1 MSILLESDVG
11 RATPTRLFV
20 AGAVALLLGVLG
32 VGAVV
37 AKADGRFTRTV
48 DVEAVLS
55 DIGDGLPARSDVK
68 FRGVLVGEVGEVV
81 RPDDTSSLVVRIAL
95 KPEHAHTIPNTVTAR
110 VVPSNV
116 FAVSSVQLVDN
127 GPAPALA
134 AGATI
139 PQDTGLETVQLQ
151 TALTKLRDITAAT
164 ARVDTR
170 HTLGILATVA
180 EATDRRGADIVAA
193 GEKLDRMVRELGAVL
208 TPDGGPSTLVALSDA
223 VRGLQESAPDLLDA
237 VNHAVV
243 PMRTLAEK
251 QAEFGTFLAASA
263 TTLDH
268 VANGFEK
275 HIDQVIGVTTS
286 LTPVLGVMA
295 DGADEFPR
303 ITTRMRRISD
313 KWFETFWPYGAPRG
327 MGKFIFQ
334 FTPHRMYTRA
344 DCPRYGDLA
353 GPSCETAPETGA
365 PPVSSLNTAPRSG
378 TQVLSS
384 IPSGGN
390 VGPVGSDDEKKLL
403 GALLGGDPSAA
414 AEVLLGPVA
423 RGAMISI
430 LPDEGNGPR

>member
-11 RATPTRLFV
+11 RSTPARLFV
-20 AGAVALLLGVLG
+20 AGALALLVGLIAVGVVL
-32 VGAVV
+32 

-48 DVEAVLS
+48 EVDAVLS
-55 DIGDGLPARSDVK
+55 DIGDGLLARSDVK
-68 FRGVLVGEVGEVV
+68 FRGVLVGEVREVV
-81 RPDDTSSLVVRIAL
+81 RPDATSSLVVRLSL
-95 KPEHAHTIPNTVTAR
+95 KPEHVQSIPSSVTAR

-127 GPAPALA
+127 GAASPLR
-134 AGATI
+134 AGASI
-139 PQDTGLETVQLQ
+139 PQDTSLATVQLQ

-164 ARVDTR
+164 ARVDQR

-180 EATDRRGADIVAA
+180 EATDRRGADIVSA

-223 VRGLQESAPDLLDA
+223 VRGLQQSAPDLLDA
-237 VNHAVV
+237 VNHAVL
-243 PMRTLAEK
+243 PMRTVSKKRAEL
-251 QAEFGTFLAASA
+251 GTFLASSA
-263 TTLDH
+263 ATLDL
-268 VANGFEK
+268 VATGFEK
-275 HIDQVIGVTTS
+275 HTEQVIGVTTA

-295 DGADEFPR
+295 DGAEEFPR

-313 KWFETFWPYGAPRG
+313 KWFEDFWPHGAPRG

-344 DCPRYGDLA
+344 DCPRYGALA

-365 PPVSSLNTAPRSG
+365 PPVASLDTGAR
-378 TQVLSS
+378 VLSS
-384 IPSGGN
+384 VPAGGN
-390 VGPVGSDDEKKLL
+390 VGSIGSEEEKRLL

-414 AEVLLGPVA
+414 AEMLLGPVA
-423 RGAMISI
+423 RGALITVR
-430 LPDEGNGPR
+430 PDEGSGPR

>member
-81 RPDDTSSLVVRIAL
+81 RPDDMSSLVVRIAL
-95 KPEHAHTIPNTVTAR
+95 KTGHAHSIPNTVTAR

-127 GPAPALA
+127 GPAPALS

-251 QAEFGTFLAASA
+251 QAEFGTFLTASA

-313 KWFETFWPYGAPRG
+313 KWFETFWPHGAPRG

-365 PPVSSLNTAPRSG
+365 PPVSSLNTGPRSG

-390 VGPVGSDDEKKLL
+390 VGPVGSDEEKKLL

-430 LPDEGNGPR
+430 LPDEGSGPR